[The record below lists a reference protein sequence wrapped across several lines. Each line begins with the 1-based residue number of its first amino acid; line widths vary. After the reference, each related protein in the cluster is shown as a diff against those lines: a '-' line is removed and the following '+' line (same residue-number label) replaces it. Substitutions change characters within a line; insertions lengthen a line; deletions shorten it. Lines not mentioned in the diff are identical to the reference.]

1 MVRESIKTT
10 AMRIDKDLYKLLAK
24 AAAEDGRS
32 VNQQV
37 VFYIRQ
43 ALAARKAS

>member
-1 MVRESIKTT
+1 MTT
-10 AMRIDKDLYKLLAK
+10 KKQTGLRIDEELLNELTK

-37 VFYIRQ
+37 LYYIRQ